1 MGRKSARALWS
12 AKLQGQAVAGA
23 VSAAD
28 IEQQMAARREPYE
41 GTILGVDPS
50 LRGTGLA
57 VIRFQPGQTPKLL
70 GSHTLKLKTKLSQP
84 ECLGEIARAV
94 ASILEREPI
103 TCLALEQ
110 TIYVQNFQTAQIMG
124 MARGAAIAPA
134 AMRGVAIHDY
144 APLRIKQ
151 AVVGYG
157 RASKEQV
164 AAMVRQHLKLMADLP
179 SDEADAAAAALC
191 HAMTGPRP

>member
-1 MGRKSARALWS
+1 MGRKSARSLWS
-12 AKLQGQAVAGA
+12 AKLAGQGVSGA
-23 VSAAD
+23 VSSAE
-28 IEQQMAARREPYE
+28 IEAQFAARREPFD
-41 GTILGVDPS
+41 GTVLGIDPS
-50 LRGTGLA
+50 LRGAGFA
-57 VIRFQPGQTPKLL
+57 VVKFTPGAPAKLL
-70 GSHTLKLKTKLSQP
+70 GSLTLKLKPALSQSD
-84 ECLGEIARAV
+84 CLGEIARAV
-94 ASILEREPI
+94 SSFLARERI
-103 TCLALEQ
+103 SCVSLEQ

-134 AMRGVAIHDY
+134 AMQGVPIFEY

-179 SDEADAAAAALC
+179 SDEADAAAAAIC
-191 HAMTGPRP
+191 HAMTGQRS

>member
-1 MGRKSARALWS
+1 MAGQGVSEAVTVEAIEAQFA
-12 AKLQGQAVAGA
+12 AK
-23 VSAAD
+23 
-28 IEQQMAARREPYE
+28 REPFD
-41 GTILGVDPS
+41 GTVLGVDPS

-57 VIRFQPGQTPKLL
+57 VVKFVPGEPTQLV
-70 GSHTLKLKTKLSQP
+70 GSHTLKLKAKATQSD
-84 ECLGEIARAV
+84 CLGEIARAV
-94 ASILEREPI
+94 SAILEKETI
-103 TCLALEQ
+103 TCVSLEQ

-124 MARGAAIAPA
+124 MARGAVIATA
-134 AMRGVAIHDY
+134 AMRGLPIHEY

-191 HAMTGPRP
+191 HAMTGARS